1 MSWFLNFVKGRSC
14 LAGLLKKESMGKLI
28 TYTKGVNCWLMAAG
42 LSFLAGGRGRQGK
55 LIEIV

>member
-1 MSWFLNFVKGRSC
+1 M
-14 LAGLLKKESMGKLI
+14 ESMGKLI

-55 LIEIV
+55 FIEIV